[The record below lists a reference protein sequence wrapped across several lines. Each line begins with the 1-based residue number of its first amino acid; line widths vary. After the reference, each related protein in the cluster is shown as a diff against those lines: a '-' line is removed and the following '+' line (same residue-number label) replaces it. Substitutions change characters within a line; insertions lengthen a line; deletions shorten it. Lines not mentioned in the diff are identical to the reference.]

1 MAPTQLSIVLERLLN
16 ELGIA
21 DLSTFEAVLMH
32 DTGAV
37 LDAIRSTA
45 AAAEAGAAAYASS
58 ATSNV
63 VVPPGSTATADVI
76 SARHIYAAQGQHLPH
91 SRQHRR
97 AKHANVSDIHAA
109 ASSASAEVL
118 LRQELEEKLRSQTKE
133 LASEQRSANAMKK
146 ALASARVELAA
157 AQELRRSDCDNL
169 RRAQQAAKRD
179 IKAAERMADQA
190 NHAARAEC
198 EWRIGEMRAKMQAEL
213 REQLDAL
220 QISMEAEARRADA
233 AEAERSRLYDKMEGI
248 MRTREGLIDALAE
261 AQRKREYSD
270 C

>member
-1 MAPTQLSIVLERLLN
+1 MS
-16 ELGIA
+16 
-21 DLSTFEAVLMH
+21 
-32 DTGAV
+32 
-37 LDAIRSTA
+37 
-45 AAAEAGAAAYASS
+45 
-58 ATSNV
+58 
-63 VVPPGSTATADVI
+63 
-76 SARHIYAAQGQHLPH
+76 
-91 SRQHRR
+91 
-97 AKHANVSDIHAA
+97 
-109 ASSASAEVL
+109 L
-118 LRQELEEKLRSQTKE
+118 LRHK
-133 LASEQRSANAMKK
+133 
-146 ALASARVELAA
+146 
-157 AQELRRSDCDNL
+157 LRRSDRDNL

-261 AQRKREYSD
+261 AQLGKHEYSD

>member
-1 MAPTQLSIVLERLLN
+1 M
-16 ELGIA
+16 
-21 DLSTFEAVLMH
+21 
-32 DTGAV
+32 
-37 LDAIRSTA
+37 
-45 AAAEAGAAAYASS
+45 
-58 ATSNV
+58 
-63 VVPPGSTATADVI
+63 
-76 SARHIYAAQGQHLPH
+76 
-91 SRQHRR
+91 
-97 AKHANVSDIHAA
+97 
-109 ASSASAEVL
+109 L

-146 ALASARVELAA
+146 ALASARDELAA

-179 IKAAERMADQA
+179 IKAAERMADKA
-190 NHAARAEC
+190 KHAARAEC

-261 AQRKREYSD
+261 AQRKREQVIVKRYT
-270 C
+270 

>member
-63 VVPPGSTATADVI
+63 VVSPSSADVI
-76 SARHIYAAQGQHLPH
+76 SAQHKGSFSRTLVSTDAQTTLKG
-91 SRQHRR
+91 
-97 AKHANVSDIHAA
+97 SDIHAA
-109 ASSASAEVL
+109 ASSATAEML

-133 LASEQRSANAMKK
+133 LASEQRSASAVKR
-146 ALASARVELAA
+146 ALASARDELAA

-261 AQRKREYSD
+261 AQRKREHSD

>member
-45 AAAEAGAAAYASS
+45 AAAEAGAAVYASS

-63 VVPPGSTATADVI
+63 VVCPSSTATAGVI
-76 SARHIYAAQGQHLPH
+76 SGQHNGSI
-91 SRQHRR
+91 SRTLVSTDAQTTL
-97 AKHANVSDIHAA
+97 KGSDIHAA

-133 LASEQRSANAMKK
+133 LASEQRSASAVKK
-146 ALASARVELAA
+146 ALASARAELAA
-157 AQELRRSDCDNL
+157 AQELRRSDRDNL
-169 RRAQQAAKRD
+169 RTAQQAAKRD
-179 IKAAERMADQA
+179 IKAAERMADEVK
-190 NHAARAEC
+190 HAARADF

-248 MRTREGLIDALAE
+248 ICARERG
-261 AQRKREYSD
+261 
-270 C
+270 

>member
-1 MAPTQLSIVLERLLN
+1 M
-16 ELGIA
+16 
-21 DLSTFEAVLMH
+21 
-32 DTGAV
+32 

-45 AAAEAGAAAYASS
+45 AAAEAAGAAAYASS

-63 VVPPGSTATADVI
+63 VVSPGSTATAGVI
-76 SARHIYAAQGQHLPH
+76 SVQHKGSFSRTLVSTDAQTTLKG
-91 SRQHRR
+91 
-97 AKHANVSDIHAA
+97 SDIHAA
-109 ASSASAEVL
+109 ASSATAEML

-146 ALASARVELAA
+146 ALASARDELAA

-198 EWRIGEMRAKMQAEL
+198 EWRIGEMRAKMQTEL

-233 AEAERSRLYDKMEGI
+233 AEAERSRLYDKMEEI

>member
-1 MAPTQLSIVLERLLN
+1 MS
-16 ELGIA
+16 
-21 DLSTFEAVLMH
+21 
-32 DTGAV
+32 
-37 LDAIRSTA
+37 
-45 AAAEAGAAAYASS
+45 
-58 ATSNV
+58 
-63 VVPPGSTATADVI
+63 
-76 SARHIYAAQGQHLPH
+76 
-91 SRQHRR
+91 
-97 AKHANVSDIHAA
+97 
-109 ASSASAEVL
+109 L
-118 LRQELEEKLRSQTKE
+118 LRHK
-133 LASEQRSANAMKK
+133 
-146 ALASARVELAA
+146 
-157 AQELRRSDCDNL
+157 LRRSDRDNL

-179 IKAAERMADQA
+179 IKAAERMADEA
-190 NHAARAEC
+190 KNAARAEC

>member
-1 MAPTQLSIVLERLLN
+1 MAPTQLSIVLERMLN

-37 LDAIRSTA
+37 VDAVRSTA

-63 VVPPGSTATADVI
+63 VVSPGSTATAGVI
-76 SARHIYAAQGQHLPH
+76 SVQHKGSFSRTLVSTDAQTTLKG
-91 SRQHRR
+91 
-97 AKHANVSDIHAA
+97 SDIHAA
-109 ASSASAEVL
+109 ASSATAEML

-146 ALASARVELAA
+146 ALASARDELAA

-198 EWRIGEMRAKMQAEL
+198 EWRIGEMRAKMQVEL
-213 REQLDAL
+213 RASELDAL

-233 AEAERSRLYDKMEGI
+233 AEAERSRLYDKMEEI

>member
-1 MAPTQLSIVLERLLN
+1 M
-16 ELGIA
+16 
-21 DLSTFEAVLMH
+21 
-32 DTGAV
+32 
-37 LDAIRSTA
+37 
-45 AAAEAGAAAYASS
+45 
-58 ATSNV
+58 
-63 VVPPGSTATADVI
+63 
-76 SARHIYAAQGQHLPH
+76 
-91 SRQHRR
+91 
-97 AKHANVSDIHAA
+97 
-109 ASSASAEVL
+109 L

-146 ALASARVELAA
+146 ALASARDELAA

-198 EWRIGEMRAKMQAEL
+198 EWRIGEMRAKMQTEL

-248 MRTREGLIDALAE
+248 MRTREGLIIALAE
-261 AQRKREYSD
+261 AQLGKHEYSD